1 MIGLGTI
8 INSTAIVAGGLIG
21 HFTGKLFR
29 QDQHDAVNKACGISV
44 LFIAIAGAMQGMLH
58 IDNGKILSGKSM
70 LVVLCLALG
79 TIIGEII
86 GIERGFEHFGEWL
99 KVKSG
104 NSGDKQF
111 VNAFV
116 TASLTVCI
124 GAMAIFGA
132 LKDGISGDS
141 SVLIVKSMID
151 AITTFILSTSLG
163 IGVAFS
169 GISVFIYQGS
179 IAMLATFIQPY
190 VTDAMMMN
198 ICTVGYAIVL
208 LIGTNMLGITKIKL
222 ANTLPAIVLSVV
234 YTLVF

>member
-1 MIGLGTI
+1 MAILVAGFLGCFIKKAIPERIEQPIMNMVGLSVALIALLGFF
-8 INSTAIVAGGLIG
+8 STALTIEDGVI
-21 HFTGKLFR
+21 K
-29 QDQHDAVNKACGISV
+29 S
-44 LFIAIAGAMQGMLH
+44 
-58 IDNGKILSGKSM
+58 NGEIMM
-70 LVVLCLALG
+70 LVCLAFG
-79 TIIGEII
+79 VAVGELLRIDDRI
-86 GIERGFEHFGEWL
+86 NAWGQKIEARAGVDGFAKG
-99 KVKSG
+99 
-104 NSGDKQF
+104 
-111 VNAFV
+111 FV
-116 TASLTVCI
+116 TASLIFCI

-208 LIGTNMLGITKIKL
+208 LIGTNMMGITKIKL
-222 ANTLPAIVLSVV
+222 ANTLPAIVLSVI
-234 YTLVF
+234 YTLIF

>member
-1 MIGLGTI
+1 MTGTI
-8 INSTAIVAGGLIG
+8 INSVAILLAGFLGCLIKKAIPERIEQPIMNMVGLSVALIALLGFFSTALTIEDG
-21 HFTGKLFR
+21 
-29 QDQHDAVNKACGISV
+29 
-44 LFIAIAGAMQGMLH
+44 AIKS
-58 IDNGKILSGKSM
+58 NGEIMM
-70 LVVLCLALG
+70 LVCLAFG
-79 TIIGEII
+79 VAVGELLRIDDRI
-86 GIERGFEHFGEWL
+86 NAWGQKIEARAGVDGFAKG
-99 KVKSG
+99 
-104 NSGDKQF
+104 
-111 VNAFV
+111 FV
-116 TASLTVCI
+116 TASLIFCI

-208 LIGTNMLGITKIKL
+208 LIGTNMMGITKIKL
-222 ANTLPAIVLSVV
+222 ANTLPAIVLSVI
-234 YTLVF
+234 YTLIF